1 MFNPYGSQGSKPV
14 ISAPQLSDVPF
25 PGTLSLNPCSSD
37 SPPSGIPTR
46 VRTSPGRQTGSLF
59 GLRNLRILRG
69 IGHFRKDDKDRAR
82 EDGTRS
88 AEPLENEGDL
98 QFVRCAPHL
107 PGTQSTPT
115 LLFPSSEDPGQTER
129 AQKGI
134 LAGIRIPFLDD
145 VELDR
150 LRTPARE
157 PRGQYRHQRHRQQQL
172 SSTSHTRV
180 GDEKWPLTSSVDNTA
195 RHGRVGS
202 EMFEID
208 APVRVS
214 MISLG
219 VGTLGNS
226 NDHPEPLDSN
236 PTQIGASPSAET
248 QMEFEEIG
256 IAVHRSSRPLSQV
269 YDLNLDL
276 VSVPSYPASACGI
289 SDPACRPPS
298 SSPSETHDEAGLSHL
313 QTTLGALLAANTAL
327 MTLKYAREQTIA
339 HQETMIGGHKNSIA
353 ELSRQLQE
361 LTAENRRQAEGFSVE
376 MMSRDDENVA
386 LRDERWA
393 LMSRVAELEQT
404 VARMEALLRL
414 GGQMIG
420 SNNRGQSWVFQGD
433 SSSVSDSGS
442 ALQMFSSPTA
452 QAHGLGIAHEASPY
466 TLPSSLPSPNSFRR
480 ESMLDE
486 YAASPT
492 PGGRSPYLT
501 HQWRPRLPSQS
512 ASAEVEPAHS
522 SRRAK
527 LETDRIM
534 VKEALAAVKERN
546 MHLQEKVASQ
556 GALIQTLTDNS
567 AVSPPNSAPLLAP
580 DVPVLTYTTPG
591 PVWLDRITTTFKY
604 LGLLGF
610 LYGDDRRPNPLASRV
625 ICEDWTT
632 RRLHAAVL
640 LKRAVDDAI
649 LEDVLYILDR
659 RDNYQSGSCEKNAF
673 VPSPAT
679 EDPHQLFKTILLLR
693 RTVSSSP
700 MDLSW
705 VDRIDSA
712 DFDGEEG
719 FERFASLVLCID
731 RRHSLLYGT
740 SADHYEALLLRVH
753 ECMARLF
760 PRLERRTLLC
770 DPIGAIPRKRWQL
783 TVWMAKIVRRRQV
796 ETC

>member
-1 MFNPYGSQGSKPV
+1 MSNPYGTQGCKPV

-25 PGTLSLNPCSSD
+25 PGTFPLNPCSTEP
-37 SPPSGIPTR
+37 PPSSIPSR
-46 VRTSPGRQTGSLF
+46 VRTSPGRRTAALF
-59 GLRNLRILRG
+59 GLRNLSILRG
-69 IGHFRKDDKDRAR
+69 IGRFRKDDKDRAR

-88 AEPLENEGDL
+88 AEPLEIEGDL

-115 LLFPSSEDPGQTER
+115 LLVPSSEDPGQDER

-134 LAGIRIPFLDD
+134 STGIRIPFLDD
-145 VELDR
+145 IELDR
-150 LRTPARE
+150 LRTPPRE

-172 SSTSHTRV
+172 SNTSHTRV

-219 VGTLGNS
+219 VGKLGNS

-236 PTQIGASPSAET
+236 PTQVGASLSAET
-248 QMEFEEIG
+248 QMDFEEIG
-256 IAVHRSSRPLSQV
+256 VAVHRGSRPLSQV

-276 VSVPSYPASACGI
+276 VSMPSYRASACGN

-353 ELSRQLQE
+353 ELSRQIQE
-361 LTAENRRQAEGFSVE
+361 LTAENMRG
-376 MMSRDDENVA
+376 DDENAA
-386 LRDERWA
+386 LREEKWVLTNRI
-393 LMSRVAELEQT
+393 AELEQT

-420 SNNRGQSWVFQGD
+420 NSNRRQSWVFQGD

-452 QAHGLGIAHEASPY
+452 QAHGLGITNEASPY

-480 ESMLDE
+480 DSMLDG

-492 PGGRSPYLT
+492 PRGRSPYLT
-501 HQWRPRLPSQS
+501 NQRRPRLPSQS
-512 ASAEVEPAHS
+512 VSAGVEAAHS
-522 SRRAK
+522 SRRAR
-527 LETDRIM
+527 LETDRII

-556 GALIQTLTDNS
+556 GALIQTLTNNS
-567 AVSPPNSAPLLAP
+567 AVSPPNSAPLLTP

-591 PVWLDRITTTFKY
+591 PVWLDRIITTFRY

-610 LYGDDRRPNPLASRV
+610 LYGDDRRPNPLASRAV
-625 ICEDWTT
+625 CEDWIT
-632 RRLHAAVL
+632 RRLRAAVL
-640 LKRAVDDAI
+640 LKHAVDDAI

-659 RDNYQSGSCEKNAF
+659 RDNYHSGPCEKNAF

-679 EDPHQLFKTILLLR
+679 EDPHQLFRTILLLR

-700 MDLSW
+700 TDLSW
-705 VDRIDSA
+705 VDRIGSA
-712 DFDGEEG
+712 DFEGEEG

-770 DPIGAIPRKRWQL
+770 DPVGAIPRKRWQL
-783 TVWMAKIVRRRQV
+783 AVWMAKIVRRRQV